1 MTHTLTRARIAPG
14 LILGVLLVPGF
25 AAGDIAVDL
34 TGYRADCGV
43 QVVERPVGE
52 GQGISVEWPLTDDPG
67 DAAHPDAAESGRLV
81 LDLRPGRPLF
91 GYLAIVPHRVRADP
105 PVRSAGAPLK

>member
-1 MTHTLTRARIAPG
+1 MTRTVTRTRLVPG
-14 LILGVLLVPGF
+14 LILGVLLVAPGF
-25 AAGDIAVDL
+25 AAGDVAIDL
-34 TGYRADCGV
+34 AGYRADCGV

-52 GQGISVEWPLTDDPG
+52 GQGLSVEWPLTDDPG
-67 DAAHPDAAESGRLV
+67 DAAHPDASESGRLV

-105 PVRSAGAPLK
+105 PV